1 MLSLLLK
8 NQSHSLQKLLVI
20 CLFGLDRYVDIASMY
35 HLHQDTD
42 HSLWPAACCLYIY
55 STNNKVPTMDPFGKA
70 HLYLVVAENL

>member
-42 HSLWPAACCLYIY
+42 HSPWPAACWLLYIAQII
-55 STNNKVPTMDPFGKA
+55 KFQQWILLGK
-70 HLYLVVAENL
+70 HIFIW